1 MPLHRPLVLAV
12 LLAGAAPPVLTGLA
26 AQTLADRI
34 EQLFTFGTCGQPL
47 CLDGSALVG
56 HGNHFIPATTS
67 SAGSIISFIE
77 TSIGTAVS
85 NLPVSA
91 ASSGV
96 TFKFVGGVPVKT
108 STSAGPI
115 FAERAQTLGKGRFF
129 IGANVT
135 QQAFERLRGVR
146 LDNLHFNFGHQ
157 DIPPAPD
164 SLGDPSFEN
173 DLVSVSMVMNL
184 DLLVATGFMTWGI
197 VDGVDVSLAVPFVH
211 TSLSG
216 NSVAQITPFG
226 SGASTPHY
234 FGTDVNGN
242 PILAAVSST
251 DGSASGIGD
260 IAGRL
265 KVNVFQS
272 QKVGVAVLADARF
285 PTGDD
290 ANLLGAGAFS
300 GRGLGIVSMR
310 FGAFSPHANLGYVFR
325 DDSLANNGVLT
336 TFGFDHLLAP
346 WATLAVDFIGE
357 WQVGDSKITVPQPIV
372 YAAPFARVVPATAI
386 PEQKD
391 DQMATSIG
399 MKFVTPSGMTFV
411 ANALFPLRDSG
422 VQPNTI
428 WTAGIEYNF

>member
-1 MPLHRPLVLAV
+1 MPLRRPLVVAV
-12 LLAGAAPPVLTGLA
+12 LLAGTTPLA
-26 AQTLADRI
+26 AQTLEDRI
-34 EQLFTFGTCGQPL
+34 VQLFTFGTCGQPL
-47 CLDGSALVG
+47 CLDGSQLVG
-56 HGNHFIPATTS
+56 HGNHFIPATTTG
-67 SAGSIISFIE
+67 AGSIISFIE

-115 FAERAQTLGKGRFF
+115 FAERAQTLGRGRFF

-135 QQAFERLRGVR
+135 VQSFERLRGVR
-146 LDNLHFNFGHQ
+146 LDNLTFNFGHQ

-173 DLVSVSMVMNL
+173 DLVTVNVAMNL
-184 DLLVATGFMTWGI
+184 DLMVATAFLSWGI
-197 VDGVDVSLAVPFVH
+197 VDGVDVSVAVPFVH

-234 FGTDVNGN
+234 FGTDINGN
-242 PILAAVSST
+242 PILTAVSST
-251 DGSASGIGD
+251 DGSATGIGD
-260 IAGRL
+260 VAGRL
-265 KVNVFQS
+265 KINVHQT
-272 QKVGVAVLADARF
+272 QKVGVALLADARF

-300 GRGLGIVSMR
+300 GRGLGVVSMH
-310 FGAFSPHANLGYVFR
+310 FGPFSPHANVGYVFR
-325 DDSLANNGVLT
+325 DDSLANNGVLAT
-336 TFGFDHLLAP
+336 LGFDHLLAS
-346 WATLAVDFIGE
+346 WATLAVDFLSE
-357 WQVGDSKITVPQPIV
+357 WQVGDSKISVPPPIV
-372 YAAPFARVVPATAI
+372 YAAPFARTVQATAI

-391 DQMATSIG
+391 DQVGASIG
-399 MKFVTPSGMTFV
+399 MKFVSGSGMTFV
-411 ANALFPLRDSG
+411 GNVLFPLLDSG
-422 VQPNTI
+422 VQPPTI
-428 WTAGIEYNF
+428 WTLGLEYNF